1 MIYFD
6 LSGAHRVA
14 AANSHYY
21 EQPTEPLYL
30 NRVLEYHDLIYL
42 VEGHWA
48 ITEGD
53 IEYPM
58 EKDDALLLTAGHHH
72 YTRLPCA
79 PRTRTIC
86 LHVSCEAGD
95 RAENPS
101 ALCLPTRISA
111 RGCPQ
116 VRQYFE
122 QIVQTLWSD
131 APRKPERLS
140 SLFTLL
146 ALSLD
151 DAQTRQEPGL
161 AERIIQ
167 LINATPHRQFRLA
180 EVAEQLYVSTKT
192 VENAMRR
199 AVGVSFSKYQM
210 NRKLEMAAQQIE
222 IEPDIRLSEIAATL
236 GFCDEFHLSKAFK
249 QKYGVSPSQYRRA
262 SGERGAGATKI

>member
-1 MIYFD
+1 M
-6 LSGAHRVA
+6 A

-30 NRVLEYHDLIYL
+30 NRVLQYHDLIYL
-42 VEGHWA
+42 VDGRWA

-53 IEYPM
+53 TEYPM

-86 LHVSCEAGD
+86 LHVSCEPGD
-95 RAENPS
+95 REDNPH
-101 ALCLPTRISA
+101 ALRLPTRISA
-111 RGCPQ
+111 RSCPQ

-122 QIVQTLWSD
+122 QIVETAWSD
-131 APRKPERLS
+131 RPYREERLS
-140 SLFTLL
+140 ALFSLL
-146 ALSLD
+146 ALSLA
-151 DAQTRQEPGL
+151 DAQEAGDPCL

-167 LINATPHRQFRLA
+167 LIHAQPHRQFRVA
-180 EVAEQLYVSTKT
+180 EVAGLLYVSPRT

-199 AVGVSFSKYQM
+199 AVGTSFSKYQM
-210 NRKLEMAAQQIE
+210 NRKLEMAAQQISV
-222 IEPDIRLSEIAATL
+222 EPDVRLAEIAATL

-249 QKYGVSPSQYRRA
+249 QKYGVSPSQYR
-262 SGERGAGATKI
+262 SMDKI

>member
-1 MIYFD
+1 MIHFD
-6 LSGAHRVA
+6 LTQAHRVA

-30 NRVLEYHDLIYL
+30 NRVLQYHDLIYL
-42 VEGHWA
+42 VDGRWA

-53 IEYPM
+53 TEYPM

-86 LHVSCEAGD
+86 LHVSCEPGD
-95 RAENPS
+95 REDNPH
-101 ALCLPTRISA
+101 ALRLPTRISA
-111 RGCPQ
+111 RSCPQ

-122 QIVQTLWSD
+122 QIVETAWSD
-131 APRKPERLS
+131 RPYREERLS
-140 SLFTLL
+140 ALFSLL
-146 ALSLD
+146 ALSLA
-151 DAQTRQEPGL
+151 DAQEAGDPCL

-167 LINATPHRQFRLA
+167 LIHAQPHRQFRVA
-180 EVAEQLYVSTKT
+180 EVAGLLYVSPRT

-199 AVGVSFSKYQM
+199 AVGTSFSKYQM
-210 NRKLEMAAQQIE
+210 NRKLEMAAQQISV
-222 IEPDIRLSEIAATL
+222 EPDVRLAEIAATL

-249 QKYGVSPSQYRRA
+249 QKYGVSPSQYR
-262 SGERGAGATKI
+262 SMDKI